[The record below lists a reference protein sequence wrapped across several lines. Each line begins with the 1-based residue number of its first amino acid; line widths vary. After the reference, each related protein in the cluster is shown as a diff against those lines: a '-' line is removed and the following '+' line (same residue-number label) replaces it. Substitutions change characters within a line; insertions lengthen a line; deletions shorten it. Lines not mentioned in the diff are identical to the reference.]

1 MAVLRVKDI
10 NENWVSIPVI
20 ATGDADTLQGHPANY
35 FAANEEVARWIGI
48 TYAGDY
54 SNISNRV
61 SNLETQIGTMARA
74 LDEIN
79 GIEV

>member
-1 MAVLRVKDI
+1 MAVLKVKDI
-10 NENWVSIPVI
+10 NGNWVSIPVI

-35 FAANEEVARWIGI
+35 FAVNQDVGNWIHY
-48 TYAGDY
+48 TYAADY

-61 SNLETQIGTMARA
+61 SNIETQMGTIATT

-79 GIEV
+79 GTEV